1 MGRRR
6 GSMTKQSVF
15 LPFMLS
21 LGLLGCAGA
30 DSTDSKSYS
39 AKQEEKER
47 QQSGTIHGNNKGFV
61 LFSNKDDEN
70 GGSESGNGG
79 WFGGDDAKPVIRT
92 GVVNPYLWRA
102 SLESLD
108 FMPLAQTDSN
118 GGVIITEWYAPSE
131 TPDERFK
138 VTVYILD
145 PELRVDALKVAVF
158 RQVNGKKGW
167 VDAPVEEGTAS
178 GLEDNILTRAREI
191 RLATSGNVPAS

>member
-1 MGRRR
+1 
-6 GSMTKQSVF
+6 MTRKSVLYPLLVSF
-15 LPFMLS
+15 
-21 LGLLGCAGA
+21 GLFGCAGA
-30 DSTDSKSYS
+30 DSSDSETYS
-39 AKQEEKER
+39 AKQEKKER
-47 QQSGTIHGNNKGFV
+47 QESGTIHGNNKGFV
-61 LFSNKDDEN
+61 LFSTKEDEDGGGSTGGGSWF
-70 GGSESGNGG
+70 GGSE
-79 WFGGDDAKPVIRT
+79 AKPVIRT
-92 GVVNPYLWRA
+92 GVVNPYLWQA

-118 GGVIITEWYAPSE
+118 GGVIITEWYAPAES
-131 TPDERFK
+131 PDERFK

-191 RLATSGNVPAS
+191 RLATAGNASAS